1 MPLELTA
8 VAASPPRNAKAMALD
23 VGRARIGLA
32 VTDDRAEMAMAWQ
45 VLERRGTRLDLQVLL
60 PMFAQQQLAVLV
72 VGLPPQ
78 LGDDEKSAHLAKG
91 FAQALANAQPLPV
104 WLVDEAD
111 STAEAHQDLRLLGH
125 RAARRRREVDKH
137 AAKVILDRWLAG
149 SLAVEVVASPPQAI

>member
-1 MPLELTA
+1 MTLPTLPNS
-8 VAASPPRNAKAMALD
+8 AAPPRHLKAMALD

-32 VTDDRAEMAMAWQ
+32 MTDDRCEIAMAFQ

-60 PMFAQQQLAVLV
+60 PLVAQHQVEVWV

-91 FAQALANAQPLPV
+91 FAQALANAQRLPV

-111 STAEAHQDLRLLGH
+111 STAEAHQDLRLLGL

-149 SLAVEVVASPPQAI
+149 APALAMAASSSET

>member
-1 MPLELTA
+1 MTPDQPP
-8 VAASPPRNAKAMALD
+8 AAAPPRHLKALALD

-45 VLERRGTRLDLQVLL
+45 VLERRGTRLDLQALL
-60 PMFAQQQLAVLV
+60 PMLAQQQVAVVV

-78 LGDDEKSAHLAKG
+78 LGDEEKSAQLAKG
-91 FAQALANAQPLPV
+91 FAQALANAQPLAV

-111 STAEAHQDLRLLGH
+111 STAQAHQDLRLLGL

-149 SLAVEVVASPPQAI
+149 SLAQAVLPAQS